1 LRLTVKACKLSTVFF
16 NQCNQ
21 VKDLINMELSSVNS
35 TKLQAVDQKL
45 TEKKIDDTTTPNHG
59 GGGIHIPD
67 KKSDSVTLSE
77 EAIAA
82 SKEEVTAA
90 SKEEVTAYHGGGGI
104 HIPD

>member
-1 LRLTVKACKLSTVFF
+1 
-16 NQCNQ
+16 
-21 VKDLINMELSSVNS
+21 MELSSVINTQLKS
-35 TKLQAVDQKL
+35 SEQKL
-45 TEKKIDDTTTPNHG
+45 TEKKVDETLTPNHG

-82 SKEEVTAA
+82 SKEEVTA
-90 SKEEVTAYHGGGGI
+90 YHGGGGI

>member
-1 LRLTVKACKLSTVFF
+1 
-16 NQCNQ
+16 
-21 VKDLINMELSSVNS
+21 MELSSLNS
-35 TKLQAVDQKL
+35 TKLQSAEQKL
-45 TEKKIDDTTTPNHG
+45 TEKKTDEKASPNHG

-82 SKEEVTAA
+82 SKEEVTA
-90 SKEEVTAYHGGGGI
+90 YHGGGGI